1 VESKVLDASF
11 LSVTVCFGAELSVQT
26 HLDASF
32 LSATVCF
39 GDELSVKTQFGDTS
53 SAAAFQRFKLSA
65 STCMSRFTDFQ
76 IYDDHHHA

>member
-1 VESKVLDASF
+1 LDASF
-11 LSVTVCFGAELSVQT
+11 LSVIVCFGAELSVQT

-39 GDELSVKTQFGDTS
+39 SDELSVKKQM
-53 SAAAFQRFKLSA
+53 RFNDA
-65 STCMSRFTDFQ
+65 SFLLQPVCPDFQ